1 MDELTFLSGCVLAG
15 MVAAGPDAY
24 VFDDE
29 ATVLLKTMR
38 RLASMHLGRVER
50 KAMQR
55 AILRGDVP
63 PDPADP
69 GRPSEDVAPSDRDV
83 ASELSAIIEA
93 VDVAGWQTQEAKADG
108 DVVSWVR
115 DMAVERDRLK
125 QLHHNKCIDAAQDA
139 AENEVLKSRN
149 AELRARQVRLLAALA
164 RAVAVVRYVAAM
176 PVPRDFRDT
185 AHWQELIEL
194 IDLLKLECKPDEAA

>member
-1 MDELTFLSGCVLAG
+1 
-15 MVAAGPDAY
+15 
-24 VFDDE
+24 
-29 ATVLLKTMR
+29 
-38 RLASMHLGRVER
+38 MHLGRVER

-93 VDVAGWQTQEAKADG
+93 VDVAGGWPTPEAEADG

-149 AELRARQVRLLAALA
+149 AVLRAQQVRLLSALERAMKMVSCDEAAH
-164 RAVAVVRYVAAM
+164 
-176 PVPRDFRDT
+176 
-185 AHWQELIEL
+185 HWFELVEL
-194 IDLLKLECKPDEAA
+194 VELLKLECKPDEEPHG

>member
-1 MDELTFLSGCVLAG
+1 MDELTFISGCVLAG

-50 KAMQR
+50 QAMQR

-69 GRPSEDVAPSDRDV
+69 DPPPPVAALSERD
-83 ASELSAIIEA
+83 AMAKLTAIIQA
-93 VDVAGWQTQEAKADG
+93 VDAAGDWPTEEARADADVVAWVCEAAREMRHLRQQRSQQVDPIVAG
-108 DVVSWVR
+108 
-115 DMAVERDRLK
+115 LK
-125 QLHHNKCIDAAQDA
+125 
-139 AENEVLKSRN
+139 
-149 AELRARQVRLLAALA
+149 ARQVRLLAALERS
-164 RAVAVVRYVAAM
+164 RALALLVKGMPLHGLVPNDWPPSREAA
-176 PVPRDFRDT
+176 P
-185 AHWQELIEL
+185 ELIEL
-194 IDLLKLECKPDEAA
+194 IDLLKLECKPDEDADG